1 MSTEQAAAQAA
12 VAAASTPQQT
22 QSTPQLAATTPAS
35 VATSSG
41 GDQLVCQWQSCGE
54 RLPSAEQLYDHVCE
68 RHVGRKSTNNL
79 NLTCQWGNC
88 RTTTVKRDHITSH
101 IRVHVPLKPHKCDFC
116 GKAFKRPQDL
126 KKHVKTHADDS
137 VLLRSPEPNRGG
149 SHAAGGFAGQN
160 GKLVADLQALA
171 ATASGYQYPDGA
183 LGANAGYAQQ
193 HPGAAPAGFYGGPP
207 QNSAYGPVYY
217 AVNQSQ
223 QLSNDYEIRKRAAY
237 DALNEFFGDAKR
249 RAIDPSTYYD
259 VGQRLMGL
267 QGVPLPVLGGG
278 YQGGGGMSEYGHGGT
293 MVAQATH
300 PPMHPYSLPLPNLRT
315 KSDLLNIDQFLEQL
329 QSTVYEN
336 PNHAAAAG
344 VHQPGAHYVHTGAG
358 YRSSHSPPGLSSSHS
373 QSSHATAIGSTTVDT
388 PALTPASSVM
398 SYGSQHSPGHSAS
411 TVSPTSRSSIGSMYP
426 TLPSVSAMSDMS
438 AAAPSSGL
446 APAFDADGRRRF
458 SGNLLQ
464 KAAPG
469 RRGSDEMDTSSI
481 GSSPKADIDH
491 ESLHHTVNQLAIHS
505 PKVDPALRSPSVSS
519 DTPTETGDSSQ
530 HSWVENIRVIERLRA
545 YLKERLDNHDFS
557 SDDEEEHESKH
568 ERRMS
573 DDDAQS
579 LYPVLRA
586 VQEGRE

>member
-1 MSTEQAAAQAA
+1 M
-12 VAAASTPQQT
+12 
-22 QSTPQLAATTPAS
+22 
-35 VATSSG
+35 
-41 GDQLVCQWQSCGE
+41 
-54 RLPSAEQLYDHVCE
+54 
-68 RHVGRKSTNNL
+68 
-79 NLTCQWGNC
+79 
-88 RTTTVKRDHITSH
+88 
-101 IRVHVPLKPHKCDFC
+101 
-116 GKAFKRPQDL
+116 
-126 KKHVKTHADDS
+126 
-137 VLLRSPEPNRGG
+137 
-149 SHAAGGFAGQN
+149 
-160 GKLVADLQALA
+160 QALA
-171 ATASGYQYPDGA
+171 ATASGYQYPESA
-183 LGANAGYAQQ
+183 LGPNSAYGQQ
-193 HPGAAPAGFYGGPP
+193 HPGGAPAGFYGGPP

-217 AVNQSQ
+217 AVNQTQ
-223 QLSNDYEIRKRAAY
+223 QLNNDYEIRKRAAY

-249 RAIDPSTYYD
+249 RAIDPTTYYD

-267 QGVPLPVLGGG
+267 QGVQLPVLGGG
-278 YQGGGGMSEYGHGGT
+278 GGYQSGGMSEYGHGGT

-336 PNHAAAAG
+336 PNQAAAAG
-344 VHQPGAHYVHTGAG
+344 VHQPGAHYVHTGAS

-373 QSSHATAIGSTTVDT
+373 QSSHATAIGSTTADT

-398 SYGSQHSPGHSAS
+398 SYGSQHSPGAHASS
-411 TVSPTSRSSIGSMYP
+411 TVSPTARSSIGSMYP

-464 KAAPG
+464 KAAPDRQDG
-469 RRGSDEMDTSSI
+469 DHMDTSSP
-481 GSSPKADIDH
+481 GSSPKDREDSEH
-491 ESLHHTVNQLAIHS
+491 DSLHHNVNQLAIHS

-530 HSWVENIRVIERLRA
+530 QSWVENIRVIERLRA
-545 YLKERLDNHDFS
+545 YLKERLESHDFV
-557 SDDEEEHESKH
+557 SDEDDDNDVKH

-573 DDDAQS
+573 DDDAHN